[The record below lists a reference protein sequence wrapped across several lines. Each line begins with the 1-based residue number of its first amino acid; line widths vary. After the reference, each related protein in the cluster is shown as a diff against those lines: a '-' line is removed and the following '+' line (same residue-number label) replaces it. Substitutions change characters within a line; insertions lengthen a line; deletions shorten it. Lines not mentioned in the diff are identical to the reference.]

1 MGVRYLTKLRI
12 KMVSDSISEQVVQQT
27 EQSSKEKSNR
37 LKFNAVIR
45 AFLANISIALIKLI
59 SWYFTKSSAMFAE
72 AVHSAVDSFNS
83 VCLMVGLKRGSRP
96 ADGVHPFGHGL
107 ETNIW
112 TIIACILMFF
122 GSAVSLLSSYNKLV
136 HNDYEEVMIMINNYE
151 ILAVI
156 LISSILFESWAVNSA
171 VNAVLDESKVKHI
184 NPVIDFFKSMK
195 YVHKISTPTT
205 KFVWYEDVVALTGVV
220 VAFIAVSISKFF
232 LPQNLAHI
240 PDGIASGIIALMLLF
255 LAGYMLKNNV
265 NLLTGLSAEPQVEE
279 VIKQIAENL
288 HCVSCVKELKTMNMG
303 TSGLIVNIKIE
314 VDPEIQVKEADDIA
328 EMVERKIREHF
339 NNISHVSV
347 EIDSND
353 AEENWENK
361 FDKLIEEG
369 EKIEVFDDKEADMLS
384 NFYSFS
390 QTVVKE
396 IMIPRPKVV
405 FINAEDN
412 LDSLIDLI
420 IEKGHTRIPIYE
432 DTVDNVIGVI
442 NAKDALRALRDKAN
456 EQEGFEI
463 KSLAREIMIIPE
475 NKFISDLLNDFT
487 STKNQIAAVVDE
499 HGGIAGIVTV
509 EDIIEEIVG
518 EIYDEFDEAPTPELI
533 KIDEYTLNV
542 SSQMDIEDINEK
554 YDLDIPNEDFQTIGG
569 HVFGLLGREP
579 EVGDKVED
587 RNLSFEV
594 IELDGIRISRVIMK
608 KDTPF
613 IDKEDQEEIVEEDE
627 AL

>member
-1 MGVRYLTKLRI
+1 MT
-12 KMVSDSISEQVVQQT
+12 SDSISVQGSQDKPAGDSLKT
-27 EQSSKEKSNR
+27 ESNH
-37 LKFNAVIR
+37 LKFKAVVR
-45 AFLANISIALIKLI
+45 AFLANIFITLIKLV

-72 AVHSAVDSFNS
+72 AVHSGVDSFNS
-83 VCLMVGLKRGSRP
+83 ICLMVGLKRGSRP

-107 ETNIW
+107 ETNVW

-122 GSAVSLLSSYNKLV
+122 GSAVSLLSAYNKIYF
-136 HNDYEEVMIMINNYE
+136 NDYEEVLVLLNNYE

-156 LISSILFESWAVNSA
+156 LVLSICFESWAVNSA
-171 VNAVLDESKVKHI
+171 VHAVIDEANVKHV
-184 NPVIDFFKSMK
+184 NPFVDFIKSMK
-195 YVHKISTPTT
+195 YVHKINTPTT
-205 KFVWYEDVVALTGVV
+205 KYVWYEDVVALTGVV
-220 VAFIAVSISKFF
+220 VAFIAVSISKFA

-240 PDGIASGIIALMLLF
+240 PDGIASGVIALMLLF

-303 TSGLIVNIKIE
+303 TSGLIVNITIE
-314 VDPEIQVKEADDIA
+314 VDPDIQVKEADDIS

-339 NNISHVSV
+339 NNISHISV

-353 AEENWENK
+353 AEENWEDK
-361 FDKLIEEG
+361 FDKIIQEG
-369 EKIEVFDDKEADMLS
+369 EKIEVIDDKEAHMLS
-384 NFYSFS
+384 NFYSFA

-405 FINAEDN
+405 FVDAEDN
-412 LDSLIDLI
+412 LDTLMDLI
-420 IEKGHTRIPIYE
+420 IDSGHTRIPIYE
-432 DTVDNVIGVI
+432 DTVDNLIGVI
-442 NAKDALRALRDKAN
+442 NAKDALRALRDKTY
-456 EQEGFEI
+456 EQEGFQI
-463 KSLAREIMIIPE
+463 KSLAREILIIPE
-475 NKFISDLLNDFT
+475 NKFISDLLSDFT

-533 KIDEYTLNV
+533 VIDENTLSV

-554 YDLDIPNEDFQTIGG
+554 YDLDIPNEDFQTLGG
-569 HVFGLLGREP
+569 YVFGLLGREP
-579 EVGDKVED
+579 EIGDKVED

-594 IELDGIRISRVIMK
+594 IELDGIRISRVIMR

-613 IDKEDQEEIVEEDE
+613 VDMEEKQEEVQEENE
-627 AL
+627 TL

>member
-1 MGVRYLTKLRI
+1 MT
-12 KMVSDSISEQVVQQT
+12 SESISVQG
-27 EQSSKEKSNR
+27 SSDTPAGGISESNR
-37 LKFNAVIR
+37 LKFNAVVR
-45 AFLANISIALIKLI
+45 AFLANIFITLIKLA

-72 AVHSAVDSFNS
+72 AVHSGVDSFNS
-83 VCLMVGLKRGSRP
+83 ICLMVGLKRGSRP

-107 ETNIW
+107 ETNVW
-112 TIIACILMFF
+112 TIVACILMFI
-122 GSAVSLLSSYNKLV
+122 GSAVSLLSAYNKIYFNNSDEVEILLN
-136 HNDYEEVMIMINNYE
+136 HYEV
-151 ILAVI
+151 LAVI
-156 LISSILFESWAVNSA
+156 LVLSICFESWAVNSA
-171 VNAVLDESKVKHI
+171 VKAVIDEANVKHV
-184 NPVIDFFKSMK
+184 NPFVDFIKSMK
-195 YVHKISTPTT
+195 YVHKIETPTT
-205 KFVWYEDVVALTGVV
+205 KYVWYEDVVALTGVV
-220 VAFIAVSISKFF
+220 VAFIAVSISKYA
-232 LPQNLAHI
+232 LPQQLAHI

-303 TSGLIVNIKIE
+303 TSGLIVNITIE
-314 VDPEIQVKEADDIA
+314 VDPDIQVKEADDIS

-339 NNISHVSV
+339 NNISHISV

-353 AEENWENK
+353 AEENWEDK
-361 FDKLIEEG
+361 FDKIIQEG
-369 EKIEVFDDKEADMLS
+369 EKIEVIDDKEAHMLS
-384 NFYSFS
+384 NFYSFA

-405 FINAEDN
+405 FVDAEDN
-412 LDSLIDLI
+412 LDTLMDLI
-420 IEKGHTRIPIYE
+420 IDSGHTRIPIYE
-432 DTVDNVIGVI
+432 DTVDNIIGVI
-442 NAKDALRALRDKAN
+442 NAKDALRALRDKTY
-456 EQEGFEI
+456 EKEGFQI
-463 KSLAREIMIIPE
+463 KSLAREILIIPE
-475 NKFISDLLNDFT
+475 NKFISDLLSDFT

-533 KIDEYTLNV
+533 VIDENTLSV

-554 YDLDIPNEDFQTIGG
+554 YDLDIPNEDFQTLGG
-569 HVFGLLGREP
+569 YVFGLLGREP
-579 EVGDKVED
+579 EIGDKVED

-594 IELDGIRISRVIMK
+594 IELDGIRISRVIMR

-613 IDKEDQEEIVEEDE
+613 VDMEEKQEEAQEKNET
-627 AL
+627 L

>member
-1 MGVRYLTKLRI
+1 
-12 KMVSDSISEQVVQQT
+12 
-27 EQSSKEKSNR
+27 
-37 LKFNAVIR
+37 
-45 AFLANISIALIKLI
+45 
-59 SWYFTKSSAMFAE
+59 
-72 AVHSAVDSFNS
+72 
-83 VCLMVGLKRGSRP
+83 
-96 ADGVHPFGHGL
+96 
-107 ETNIW
+107 
-112 TIIACILMFF
+112 
-122 GSAVSLLSSYNKLV
+122 
-136 HNDYEEVMIMINNYE
+136 
-151 ILAVI
+151 
-156 LISSILFESWAVNSA
+156 
-171 VNAVLDESKVKHI
+171 
-184 NPVIDFFKSMK
+184 
-195 YVHKISTPTT
+195 
-205 KFVWYEDVVALTGVV
+205 
-220 VAFIAVSISKFF
+220 
-232 LPQNLAHI
+232 
-240 PDGIASGIIALMLLF
+240 
-255 LAGYMLKNNV
+255 
-265 NLLTGLSAEPQVEE
+265 
-279 VIKQIAENL
+279 
-288 HCVSCVKELKTMNMG
+288 
-303 TSGLIVNIKIE
+303 
-314 VDPEIQVKEADDIA
+314 
-328 EMVERKIREHF
+328 
-339 NNISHVSV
+339 
-347 EIDSND
+347 
-353 AEENWENK
+353 
-361 FDKLIEEG
+361 
-369 EKIEVFDDKEADMLS
+369 MLS

-405 FINAEDN
+405 FIDAEES
-412 LDSLIDLI
+412 LDELIDLI

-432 DTVDNVIGVI
+432 DTVDNVIGMI

-613 IDKEDQEEIVEEDE
+613 IDKEEQEEIVEEDE
-627 AL
+627 TL

>member
-1 MGVRYLTKLRI
+1 
-12 KMVSDSISEQVVQQT
+12 MVSDSIPEQDIQQV
-27 EQSSKEKSNR
+27 EKSSKEKSNR

-122 GSAVSLLSSYNKLV
+122 GSAVSLLSAYNKLLDKN
-136 HNDYEEVMIMINNYE
+136 HEEVLVMINNYE

-156 LISSILFESWAVNSA
+156 LIASILFESWAVNSA

-184 NPVIDFFKSMK
+184 NPIIDFFKSMK
-195 YVHKISTPTT
+195 YVHKINTPTT

-232 LPQNLAHI
+232 LPENLAHI

-314 VDPEIQVKEADDIA
+314 VDPEIQVKEADDIT

-405 FINAEDN
+405 FIDAEDS
-412 LDSLIDLI
+412 LDTLIDLI

-432 DTVDNVIGVI
+432 DTVDNVIGMI
-442 NAKDALRALRDKAN
+442 NAKDALKALRDKAN

-518 EIYDEFDEAPTPELI
+518 EIYDEFDEAPTSELI

-542 SSQMDIEDINEK
+542 SSQINIEDINEK
-554 YDLDIPNEDFQTIGG
+554 YDLDIPNEDFQTLGG
-569 HVFGLLGREP
+569 YVFGLLGREP

-587 RNLSFEV
+587 RNLFFEV

-613 IDKEDQEEIVEEDE
+613 IDKEEQEEIVEEDE

>member
-1 MGVRYLTKLRI
+1 MT
-12 KMVSDSISEQVVQQT
+12 SDTIAENSNIENPAPVD
-27 EQSSKEKSNR
+27 SKEKSNR
-37 LKFNAVIR
+37 LNFRAVVR
-45 AFLANISIALIKLI
+45 AFVANILIALIKLV

-72 AVHSAVDSFNS
+72 AVHSGVDSFNS
-83 VCLMVGLKRGSRP
+83 ICLMVGLKRGSRP

-107 ETNIW
+107 ETNVW

-122 GSAVSLLSSYNKLV
+122 GAAVSLYSSYSKIFINTHGVIDLL
-136 HNDYEEVMIMINNYE
+136 NNYE

-156 LISSILFESWAVNSA
+156 LISSICFESWAVNSA
-171 VNAVLDESKVKHI
+171 VHAVLDESKIDHV
-184 NPVIDFFKSMK
+184 NPFIDFIKSVK

-205 KFVWYEDVVALTGVV
+205 KYVWYEDVVALTGVV
-220 VAFIAVSISKFF
+220 VAFIAVTISKYI
-232 LPQNLAHI
+232 LPEELAHI

-279 VIKQIAENL
+279 VIKRIAENL
-288 HCVSCVKELKTMNMG
+288 HGVSCVKELKTMNMG

-314 VDPEIQVKEADDIA
+314 VDPEIQVKEADDIS

-339 NNISHVSV
+339 NNISHISV

-353 AEENWENK
+353 AEENWEDK
-361 FDKLIEEG
+361 FDKIIQEG
-369 EKIEVFDDKEADMLS
+369 EKIEVIDNKEANMLS
-384 NFYSFS
+384 NFYSFA

-396 IMIPRPKVV
+396 IMVPRPKVV
-405 FINAEDN
+405 FVDAEDN
-412 LDSLIDLI
+412 LDTLMDLI
-420 IEKGHTRIPIYE
+420 IDSGHTRIPIYE
-432 DTVDNVIGVI
+432 GTVDNLIGVI
-442 NAKDALRALRDKAN
+442 NAKDALKALRDKTY

-463 KSLAREIMIIPE
+463 KSLAREILIIPE
-475 NKFISDLLNDFT
+475 NKFISDLLSDFT

-533 KIDEYTLNV
+533 KIDDYTLNV
-542 SSQMDIEDINEK
+542 STQMDIEDINK
-554 YDLDIPNEDFQTIGG
+554 RFDLDIPNEDFQTLGG
-569 HVFGLLGREP
+569 YVFGLLGREP
-579 EVGDKVED
+579 EIGDKVED

-594 IELDGIRISRVIMK
+594 IELDGMRISRVIMK

-613 IDKEDQEEIVEEDE
+613 VDKTTQEEVKDTDE
-627 AL
+627 TL

>member
-1 MGVRYLTKLRI
+1 MA
-12 KMVSDSISEQVVQQT
+12 SDSISSQESAQANSQNIQ
-27 EQSSKEKSNR
+27 EKEKINLNFR
-37 LKFNAVIR
+37 AVVR
-45 AFLANISIALIKLI
+45 AFIANISIALIKFAAGIL
-59 SWYFTKSSAMFAE
+59 TGSSAMFSE

-83 VCLMVGLKRGSRP
+83 ICLMIGLKRGSRP

-122 GSAVSLLSSYNKLV
+122 GALVSFTSAYHKIFINTHGVSELL
-136 HNDYEEVMIMINNYE
+136 NNYG

-156 LISSILFESWAVNSA
+156 LSLSIFFESWAVYSA
-171 VNAVLDESKVKHI
+171 VNAVIDESGTKHT
-184 NPVIDFFKSMK
+184 NPVIDFIKSIK
-195 YVHKISTPTT
+195 YVHKINTPTT
-205 KFVWYEDVVALTGVV
+205 KYVWYEDVVALLGVV
-220 VAFIAVSISKFF
+220 VALIAVTISKFF
-232 LPQNLAHI
+232 LPEELAHI
-240 PDGIASGIIALMLLF
+240 PDGVASGIIALMLLF

-279 VIKQIAENL
+279 IIKQITEDL

-314 VDPEIQVKEADDIA
+314 VDPEIQVKEADDIT
-328 EMVERKIREHF
+328 EMVERRIREQF
-339 NNISHVSV
+339 KNISHVSV
-347 EIDSND
+347 EIDTND
-353 AEENWENK
+353 AEENWEDK
-361 FDKLIEEG
+361 FDKIIQEG
-369 EKIEVFDDKEADMLS
+369 EKIDVLDDKEADMLS
-384 NFYSFS
+384 NFYSFA

-396 IMIPRPKVV
+396 IMVPRPKVV
-405 FINAEDN
+405 FIDAEDDLN
-412 LDSLIDLI
+412 TLIDLI
-420 IEKGHTRIPIYE
+420 IESGHTRIPVYE
-432 DTVDNVIGVI
+432 DTVDNLIGVI
-442 NAKDALRALRDKAN
+442 NAKDALRALRDKKN

-463 KSLAREIMIIPE
+463 KSLAREILIIPE

-487 STKNQIAAVVDE
+487 TTKNQIAAIVDE

-518 EIYDEFDEAPTPELI
+518 EIYDEFDEAPVPELI
-533 KIDEYTLNV
+533 KIDDTTLNV
-542 SSQMDIEDINEK
+542 SSQIDIEDINK
-554 YDLDIPNEDFQTIGG
+554 RFDLDIPNEDFQTLGG
-569 HVFGLLGREP
+569 YVFGLIGREP

-613 IDKEDQEEIVEEDE
+613 IDTTEQPQEEQIQNET
-627 AL
+627 L

>member
-1 MGVRYLTKLRI
+1 MT
-12 KMVSDSISEQVVQQT
+12 SDSVSTPQQIDNIDAAG
-27 EQSSKEKSNR
+27 EKNQAIN
-37 LKFNAVIR
+37 LKFRAVVR
-45 AFLANISIALIKLI
+45 AFLANIFITLIKLA

-72 AVHSAVDSFNS
+72 AVHSGVDSFNS
-83 VCLMVGLKRGSRP
+83 ICLMVGLKRGSRP

-107 ETNIW
+107 ETNVW
-112 TIIACILMFF
+112 TIVACILMFF
-122 GSAVSLLSSYNKLV
+122 GAAVSLLSAYNK
-136 HNDYEEVMIMINNYE
+136 IFINTHGVDELLNHYGV
-151 ILAVI
+151 LAII
-156 LISSILFESWAVNSA
+156 LIASICFESWAVNSA
-171 VNAVLDESKVKHI
+171 VHAVIDEANVKHV
-184 NPVIDFFKSMK
+184 NPFVDFIKSIK
-195 YVHKISTPTT
+195 YVHKINTPTT
-205 KFVWYEDVVALTGVV
+205 KYVWYEDVVALTGVI
-220 VAFIAVSISKFF
+220 VAFIAVSISKYL
-232 LPQNLAHI
+232 LPESLAHI

-314 VDPEIQVKEADDIA
+314 VDPEIQVKEADDIS
-328 EMVERKIREHF
+328 EMVERKIRERF
-339 NNISHVSV
+339 KNISHISV

-353 AEENWENK
+353 AEENWEDK
-361 FDKLIEEG
+361 FDKIIQEG

-396 IMIPRPKVV
+396 IMVPRTKVV
-405 FINAEDN
+405 FVDAEDN
-412 LDSLIDLI
+412 FDTLVDLI
-420 IEKGHTRIPIYE
+420 INSGHTRIPIYE
-432 DTVDNVIGVI
+432 DTVDNIIGVI
-442 NAKDALRALRDKAN
+442 NAKDALKALRNKTY
-456 EQEGFEI
+456 EKEGFEI

-475 NKFISDLLNDFT
+475 NKFISDLLSDFI
-487 STKNQIAAVVDE
+487 SKKNQIAAVVDE

-533 KIDEYTLNV
+533 KIDDNTLNV
-542 SSQMDIEDINEK
+542 SSQMDIEDINER

-569 HVFGLLGREP
+569 YVFGLLGREP
-579 EVGDKVED
+579 EIGDKVED

-594 IELDGIRISRVIMK
+594 IELDGIRISRVIMR

-613 IDKEDQEEIVEEDE
+613 VDKEEQDEIVEEDE
-627 AL
+627 TL

>member
-1 MGVRYLTKLRI
+1 MT
-12 KMVSDSISEQVVQQT
+12 SDSVSTPQEIDIVDAAG
-27 EQSSKEKSNR
+27 EKNQAIN
-37 LKFNAVIR
+37 LKFRAVVR
-45 AFLANISIALIKLI
+45 AFLANIFITLIKLA

-72 AVHSAVDSFNS
+72 AVHSGVDSFNS
-83 VCLMVGLKRGSRP
+83 ICLMVGLKRGSRP

-107 ETNIW
+107 ETNVW
-112 TIIACILMFF
+112 TIVACILMFF
-122 GSAVSLLSSYNKLV
+122 GAAVSLLSAYNK
-136 HNDYEEVMIMINNYE
+136 IFINTHGVDELLNHYGV
-151 ILAVI
+151 LAII
-156 LISSILFESWAVNSA
+156 LIASICFESWAVNSA
-171 VNAVLDESKVKHI
+171 VNAVIDEANVKHV
-184 NPVIDFFKSMK
+184 NPFVDFIKSIK
-195 YVHKISTPTT
+195 YVHKINTPTT
-205 KFVWYEDVVALTGVV
+205 KYVWYEDVVALTGVI
-220 VAFIAVSISKFF
+220 VAFIAVSISKYL
-232 LPQNLAHI
+232 LPESLAHI

-314 VDPEIQVKEADDIA
+314 VDPEIQVKEADDIS
-328 EMVERKIREHF
+328 EMVERKIRERF
-339 NNISHVSV
+339 KNISHISV

-361 FDKLIEEG
+361 FDKIIQEG
-369 EKIEVFDDKEADMLS
+369 EKIDVFDDKEADMLS

-396 IMIPRPKVV
+396 IMVPRPKVLFV
-405 FINAEDN
+405 DAEDS
-412 LDSLIDLI
+412 LDTLVDLI
-420 IEKGHTRIPIYE
+420 IDSGHTRIPVYE
-432 DTVDNVIGVI
+432 DTIDNVIGVI
-442 NAKDALRALRDKAN
+442 NAKDALKALRDKTY
-456 EQEGFEI
+456 EKEGFEI
-463 KSLAREIMIIPE
+463 KSIAREIMIIPE
-475 NKFISDLLNDFT
+475 NKFISDLLSDFI
-487 STKNQIAAVVDE
+487 SKKNQIAAVVDE
-499 HGGIAGIVTV
+499 HGGIAGIVTL

-533 KIDEYTLNV
+533 KIDDNTLNV

-569 HVFGLLGREP
+569 YVFGLLGREP
-579 EVGDKVED
+579 EIGDKVED

-594 IELDGIRISRVIMK
+594 IELDGIRISRVIMR

-613 IDKEDQEEIVEEDE
+613 VDKEEQDEIVEEDE
-627 AL
+627 TL

>member
-1 MGVRYLTKLRI
+1 MT
-12 KMVSDSISEQVVQQT
+12 SDSVSTPQQIDNIDAAG
-27 EQSSKEKSNR
+27 EKNQAIN
-37 LKFNAVIR
+37 LKFRAVVR
-45 AFLANISIALIKLI
+45 AFLANIFITLIKLA

-72 AVHSAVDSFNS
+72 AVHSGVDSFNS
-83 VCLMVGLKRGSRP
+83 ICLMVGLKRGSRP

-107 ETNIW
+107 ETNVW
-112 TIIACILMFF
+112 TIVACILMFF
-122 GSAVSLLSSYNKLV
+122 GAAVSLLSAYNKIFVNTHGVDELLNHYGV
-136 HNDYEEVMIMINNYE
+136 
-151 ILAVI
+151 LAII
-156 LISSILFESWAVNSA
+156 LIASICFESWAVNSA
-171 VNAVLDESKVKHI
+171 VNAVIDEANVKHV
-184 NPVIDFFKSMK
+184 NPFVDFIKSIK
-195 YVHKISTPTT
+195 YVHKINTPTT
-205 KFVWYEDVVALTGVV
+205 KYVWYEDVVALTGVI
-220 VAFIAVSISKFF
+220 VAFIAVSISKFL
-232 LPQNLAHI
+232 LPESLAHI

-314 VDPEIQVKEADDIA
+314 VDPEIQVKEADDIS
-328 EMVERKIREHF
+328 EMVERKIRERF
-339 NNISHVSV
+339 KNISHISV

-353 AEENWENK
+353 AEENWEDK
-361 FDKLIEEG
+361 FDKIIQEG

-396 IMIPRPKVV
+396 IMVPRTKVV
-405 FINAEDN
+405 FVDSEDN
-412 LDSLIDLI
+412 LDTLVDLI
-420 IEKGHTRIPIYE
+420 IDSGHTRIPVYE
-432 DTVDNVIGVI
+432 DTVDNIIGVI
-442 NAKDALRALRDKAN
+442 NAKDALKALRDKTY
-456 EQEGFEI
+456 EKEGFEI

-475 NKFISDLLNDFT
+475 NKFISDLLSDFI
-487 STKNQIAAVVDE
+487 SKKNQIAAIVDE

-533 KIDEYTLNV
+533 KIDDNTLNV
-542 SSQMDIEDINEK
+542 SSQMDIEDINER

-569 HVFGLLGREP
+569 YVFGLLGREP
-579 EVGDKVED
+579 EIGDKVED

-594 IELDGIRISRVIMK
+594 IELDGIRISRVIMR

-613 IDKEDQEEIVEEDE
+613 VDKEEQDEIVEEDE
-627 AL
+627 TL

>member
-1 MGVRYLTKLRI
+1 ME
-12 KMVSDSISEQVVQQT
+12 SET
-27 EQSSKEKSNR
+27 IADNKIENPALSNLKEKSNR
-37 LKFNAVIR
+37 LNFRAVVR
-45 AFLANISIALIKLI
+45 AFIANILIALIKLV

-72 AVHSAVDSFNS
+72 AVHSGVDSFNS
-83 VCLMVGLKRGSRP
+83 ICLMVGLKRGSRP

-107 ETNIW
+107 ETNVW

-122 GSAVSLLSSYNKLV
+122 GAAVSLYSSYNK
-136 HNDYEEVMIMINNYE
+136 IFINTHGVVDLLQHYK

-156 LISSILFESWAVNSA
+156 LISSICFESWAVNSA
-171 VNAVLDESKVKHI
+171 VHAVLDESKVKHV
-184 NPVIDFFKSMK
+184 NPFIDFIKSMK
-195 YVHKISTPTT
+195 YVHKINTPTT
-205 KFVWYEDVVALTGVV
+205 KYVWYEDVVALTGVV
-220 VAFIAVSISKFF
+220 VAFVAVTISKFM
-232 LPQNLAHI
+232 LPENLAHI

-314 VDPEIQVKEADDIA
+314 VDPDIQVKEADDIS

-339 NNISHVSV
+339 NNISHISV

-353 AEENWENK
+353 AEENWEDK
-361 FDKLIEEG
+361 FDKIIQEG
-369 EKIEVFDDKEADMLS
+369 EKIEVIDNKEANMLS
-384 NFYSFS
+384 NFYSFA

-396 IMIPRPKVV
+396 IMVPRPKVV
-405 FINAEDN
+405 FVDAEDS
-412 LDSLIDLI
+412 LDTLMDLI
-420 IEKGHTRIPIYE
+420 IDSGHTRIPIYE
-432 DTVDNVIGVI
+432 DTVDNLIGVI
-442 NAKDALRALRDKAN
+442 NAKDALKALRDKTY

-463 KSLAREIMIIPE
+463 KSLAREILIIPE
-475 NKFISDLLNDFT
+475 NKFISDLLSDFT

-533 KIDEYTLNV
+533 KIDDYTLNA
-542 SSQMDIEDINEK
+542 STQMDIEDINERF
-554 YDLDIPNEDFQTIGG
+554 DLDIPNEDFQTLGG
-569 HVFGLLGREP
+569 YVFGLLGREP
-579 EVGDKVED
+579 EIGDKVED

-613 IDKEDQEEIVEEDE
+613 VDKTTQEENKISDE
-627 AL
+627 TL

>member
-1 MGVRYLTKLRI
+1 MT
-12 KMVSDSISEQVVQQT
+12 SDSLAEQQT
-27 EQSSKEKSNR
+27 QEVNVSSREKSNH

-45 AFLANISIALIKLI
+45 AFLANIAIALIKLV

-72 AVHSAVDSFNS
+72 AVHSGVDSFNS
-83 VCLMVGLKRGSRP
+83 ICLMVGLKRGSRP

-184 NPVIDFFKSMK
+184 NPIIDFFKSMK

-232 LPQNLAHI
+232 LPETLAHI

-314 VDPEIQVKEADDIA
+314 VDPEIQVKEADDIT
-328 EMVERKIREHF
+328 EMVERKIRARF
-339 NNISHVSV
+339 NNISHISV

-396 IMIPRPKVV
+396 IMVPRPKVV
-405 FINAEDN
+405 FIDAEDN
-412 LDSLIDLI
+412 LDVLIDLI

-442 NAKDALRALRDKAN
+442 NAKDALRALRDKLN

-475 NKFISDLLNDFT
+475 NKFISDLLSDFT

-499 HGGIAGIVTV
+499 HGGIAGIVTL
-509 EDIIEEIVG
+509 EDIIEEVFG

-533 KIDEYTLNV
+533 KIDENTLNV
-542 SSQMDIEDINEK
+542 SSQIDIEDINERF
-554 YDLDIPNEDFQTIGG
+554 DLDIPNEDFQTLGG
-569 HVFGLLGREP
+569 YVFGLIGREP

-613 IDKEDQEEIVEEDE
+613 IDKDEEDEIVEEDE
-627 AL
+627 TL

>member
-1 MGVRYLTKLRI
+1 MT
-12 KMVSDSISEQVVQQT
+12 SDSLSEQRNVDVVQ
-27 EQSSKEKSNR
+27 SVNSKEKSNR
-37 LKFNAVIR
+37 LKFRAVVR
-45 AFLANISIALIKLI
+45 AFLANLFITLIKLG

-72 AVHSAVDSFNS
+72 AIHSAVDSFNS
-83 VCLMVGLKRGSRP
+83 ICLMVGLKRGSRP

-122 GSAVSLLSSYNKLV
+122 GSAVSLLSAYNKIFNNNP
-136 HNDYEEVMIMINNYE
+136 NDVTEMINNYA
-151 ILAVI
+151 IMAVI
-156 LISSILFESWAVNSA
+156 LIASICFESWAVHSA
-171 VNAVLDESKVKHI
+171 VNAVLDESKIKHT
-184 NPVIDFFKSMK
+184 NPIIDFFKSMK
-195 YVHKISTPTT
+195 YVHKINTPTT
-205 KFVWYEDVVALTGVV
+205 KYVWYEDVVALTGVV
-220 VAFIAVSISKFF
+220 VALIAVTISKFF
-232 LPQNLAHI
+232 LPIEFAHI
-240 PDGIASGIIALMLLF
+240 PDGLASGVIALMLLF
-255 LAGYMLKNNV
+255 LALYMLKNNV

-314 VDPEIQVKEADDIA
+314 VDPEIQVKEADDIT
-328 EMVERKIREHF
+328 EMVDRKIREHF
-339 NNISHVSV
+339 TNISHVSV

-353 AEENWENK
+353 AEENWEDK
-361 FDKLIEEG
+361 FDKIIQEG
-369 EKIEVFDDKEADMLS
+369 EKIEVFDDKEADMLQ

-396 IMIPRPKVV
+396 IMVPRPKVV
-405 FINAEDN
+405 FIDAEDS
-412 LDSLIDLI
+412 LDVLIDLI

-442 NAKDALRALRDKAN
+442 NAKDALRALRDKLN

-475 NKFISDLLNDFT
+475 NKFISDLLSDFT

-499 HGGIAGIVTV
+499 HGGIAGIVTL
-509 EDIIEEIVG
+509 EDIIEEVFG

-542 SSQMDIEDINEK
+542 SSQIDIEDINEK
-554 YDLDIPNEDFQTIGG
+554 FDLDIPNEDFQTLGG
-569 HVFGLLGREP
+569 YVFGLIGREP
-579 EVGDKVED
+579 EVGDKIED

-594 IELDGIRISRVIMK
+594 TELDGIRISRLIMK

-613 IDKEDQEEIVEEDE
+613 IDKEEQEEKSEEDE
-627 AL
+627 TL

>member
-1 MGVRYLTKLRI
+1 MT
-12 KMVSDSISEQVVQQT
+12 SDSVSTPQEIDIVEAESEKKQAI
-27 EQSSKEKSNR
+27 N
-37 LKFNAVIR
+37 LKFRAVVR
-45 AFLANISIALIKLI
+45 AFLANIFITLIKLA

-72 AVHSAVDSFNS
+72 AVHSGVDSFNS
-83 VCLMVGLKRGSRP
+83 ICLMVGLKRGSRP

-107 ETNIW
+107 ETNVW
-112 TIIACILMFF
+112 TIVACILMFF
-122 GSAVSLLSSYNKLV
+122 GAAVSLLSAYNKIFVNTHGVDELLNHYGV
-136 HNDYEEVMIMINNYE
+136 
-151 ILAVI
+151 LAII
-156 LISSILFESWAVNSA
+156 LIASICFESWAVNSA
-171 VNAVLDESKVKHI
+171 VNAVIDEANVKHV
-184 NPVIDFFKSMK
+184 NPFVDFIKSIK
-195 YVHKISTPTT
+195 YVHKINTPTT
-205 KFVWYEDVVALTGVV
+205 KYVWYEDVVALTGVI
-220 VAFIAVSISKFF
+220 VAFIAVSISKYL
-232 LPQNLAHI
+232 LPESLAHI

-314 VDPEIQVKEADDIA
+314 VDPEIQVKEADDIS
-328 EMVERKIREHF
+328 EMVERKIRERF
-339 NNISHVSV
+339 KNISHISV

-361 FDKLIEEG
+361 FDKIIQEG
-369 EKIEVFDDKEADMLS
+369 EKIDVFDDKEADMLS

-396 IMIPRPKVV
+396 IMVPRPKVLFV
-405 FINAEDN
+405 DAEDS
-412 LDSLIDLI
+412 LDTLVDLI
-420 IEKGHTRIPIYE
+420 IDSGHTRIPIYE

-442 NAKDALRALRDKAN
+442 NAKDALKALRDKTY
-456 EQEGFEI
+456 EKEGFEI
-463 KSLAREIMIIPE
+463 KSIAREIMIIPE
-475 NKFISDLLNDFT
+475 NKFISDLLSDFI
-487 STKNQIAAVVDE
+487 SKKNQIAAVVDE
-499 HGGIAGIVTV
+499 HGGIAGIVTL

-533 KIDEYTLNV
+533 KIDDNTLNV

-569 HVFGLLGREP
+569 YVFGLLGREP
-579 EVGDKVED
+579 EIGDKVED

-594 IELDGIRISRVIMK
+594 IELDGIRISRVIMR

-613 IDKEDQEEIVEEDE
+613 VDKEEQEEIVEEDE
-627 AL
+627 TL

>member
-1 MGVRYLTKLRI
+1 MT
-12 KMVSDSISEQVVQQT
+12 SDSLAEQQT
-27 EQSSKEKSNR
+27 SEVSVSSKEKSNH
-37 LKFNAVIR
+37 LKFSAVIR
-45 AFLANISIALIKLI
+45 AFLANIAIALIKLV

-72 AVHSAVDSFNS
+72 AVHSGVDSFNS
-83 VCLMVGLKRGSRP
+83 ICLMVGLKRGSRP

-184 NPVIDFFKSMK
+184 NPIIDFFKSMK

-232 LPQNLAHI
+232 LPETLAHI

-314 VDPEIQVKEADDIA
+314 VDPEIQVKEADDIT
-328 EMVERKIREHF
+328 EMVERKIRARF
-339 NNISHVSV
+339 NNISHISV

-396 IMIPRPKVV
+396 IMVPRPKVV
-405 FINAEDN
+405 FMDAEDD
-412 LDSLIDLI
+412 LDTLIDLI

-442 NAKDALRALRDKAN
+442 NAKDALRALRDKLN
-456 EQEGFEI
+456 EQEGFEV

-499 HGGIAGIVTV
+499 HGGIAGIVTL
-509 EDIIEEIVG
+509 EDIIEEVFG

-533 KIDEYTLNV
+533 KIDECTLNV
-542 SSQMDIEDINEK
+542 SSQIDIEDINERF
-554 YDLDIPNEDFQTIGG
+554 DLDIPNEDFQTLGG
-569 HVFGLLGREP
+569 YVFGLIGREP

-613 IDKEDQEEIVEEDE
+613 VDRDEEDNEIVEEDE
-627 AL
+627 TL

>member
-1 MGVRYLTKLRI
+1 MT
-12 KMVSDSISEQVVQQT
+12 SDSLAEQKTLEVNVH
-27 EQSSKEKSNR
+27 SKENSNS
-37 LKFNAVIR
+37 LKFRAVVR
-45 AFLANISIALIKLI
+45 AFLANLFITLIKLV

-72 AVHSAVDSFNS
+72 AIHSAVDSFNS
-83 VCLMVGLKRGSRP
+83 ICLMVGLKRGSRP

-122 GSAVSLLSSYNKLV
+122 GSAVSLLSAYNKIF
-136 HNDYEEVMIMINNYE
+136 HNNPLELQEMLNNY
-151 ILAVI
+151 IIMAII
-156 LISSILFESWAVNSA
+156 LIASICFESWAVHSA

-184 NPVIDFFKSMK
+184 NPIVDFIKSMK
-195 YVHKISTPTT
+195 YVHKINTPTT
-205 KFVWYEDVVALTGVV
+205 KYVWYEDVVALTGVV
-220 VAFIAVSISKFF
+220 VALIAVTISKFF
-232 LPQNLAHI
+232 LPIELAHI
-240 PDGIASGIIALMLLF
+240 PDGLASGVIALMLLF
-255 LAGYMLKNNV
+255 LALYMLKNNV

-314 VDPEIQVKEADDIA
+314 VDPEIQVKEADDIT

-339 NNISHVSV
+339 SNISHVSV

-396 IMIPRPKVV
+396 IMVPRPKVV
-405 FINAEDN
+405 FIDAEDN
-412 LDSLIDLI
+412 LDTLIDLI

-442 NAKDALRALRDKAN
+442 NAKDALRALRDKLN

-475 NKFISDLLNDFT
+475 NKFISDLLSDFT

-499 HGGIAGIVTV
+499 HGGIAGIVTL
-509 EDIIEEIVG
+509 EDIIEEVFG

-533 KIDEYTLNV
+533 KIDDNTLNV
-542 SSQMDIEDINEK
+542 SSQMDIEDINERF
-554 YDLDIPNEDFQTIGG
+554 DLDIPNEDFQTLGG
-569 HVFGLLGREP
+569 YVFGLIGREP

-613 IDKEDQEEIVEEDE
+613 IDKEDEDEIVEEDE

>member
-1 MGVRYLTKLRI
+1 
-12 KMVSDSISEQVVQQT
+12 MVSDSISEQVVQQT

-613 IDKEDQEEIVEEDE
+613 VDKEDQEEIVEEDE

>member
-1 MGVRYLTKLRI
+1 MS
-12 KMVSDSISEQVVQQT
+12 SDTIPGQENTETPANNNSKSE
-27 EQSSKEKSNR
+27 SNR
-37 LKFNAVIR
+37 LNFRAVVR
-45 AFLANISIALIKLI
+45 AFLANVFITLIKLC

-72 AVHSAVDSFNS
+72 AVHSGVDSFNS
-83 VCLMVGLKRGSRP
+83 ICLMVGLKRGSRP

-107 ETNIW
+107 ETNVW

-122 GSAVSLLSSYNKLV
+122 GAAVSLLSSYNKIFVNTNGVDDLLN
-136 HNDYEEVMIMINNYE
+136 HYE
-151 ILAVI
+151 ILAII
-156 LISSILFESWAVNSA
+156 LILSICFESWAVNSA
-171 VNAVLDESKVKHI
+171 VRAVLDESKVQHT
-184 NPVIDFFKSMK
+184 NPFIDFFKSMK
-195 YVHKISTPTT
+195 YVHKINTPTT
-205 KFVWYEDVVALTGVV
+205 KYVWYEDVVALTGVI
-220 VAFIAVSISKFF
+220 VAFIAVSISKYI
-232 LPQNLAHI
+232 LPVEAAHV

-314 VDPEIQVKEADDIA
+314 VDPDMQVKEADDIT

-339 NNISHVSV
+339 NNISHISV

-353 AEENWENK
+353 AEENWEDK
-361 FDKLIEEG
+361 FDKIIQEG
-369 EKIEVFDDKEADMLS
+369 EKIEVLDNKEADMLS

-396 IMIPRPKVV
+396 IMIPRPKVIFV
-405 FINAEDN
+405 NAEDN
-412 LDSLIDLI
+412 LETLMDLI
-420 IEKGHTRIPIYE
+420 LDSGHSRIPVYE
-432 DTVDNVIGVI
+432 GTVDNLIGVI
-442 NAKDALRALRDKAN
+442 NAKDTLRALRDKTYEN
-456 EQEGFEI
+456 ENFQI
-463 KSLAREIMIIPE
+463 KSLAREILIIPE
-475 NKFISDLLNDFT
+475 NKFISDLLSDFT

-533 KIDEYTLNV
+533 KIDDYSLNV
-542 SSQMDIEDINEK
+542 SSQIDIDDINEK
-554 YDLDIPNEDFQTIGG
+554 YDLDIPNEDFQTLGG
-569 HVFGLLGREP
+569 YVFGLLGREP
-579 EVGDKVED
+579 EIGDKIED

-594 IELDGIRISRVIMK
+594 IELDGIRISRLIMK

-613 IDKEDQEEIVEEDE
+613 IDKSEQEEEKKDE
-627 AL
+627 TL

>member
-1 MGVRYLTKLRI
+1 MT
-12 KMVSDSISEQVVQQT
+12 SDSVSTPQQIDNIDAAG
-27 EQSSKEKSNR
+27 EKNQAIN
-37 LKFNAVIR
+37 LKFRAVVR
-45 AFLANISIALIKLI
+45 AFLANIFITLIKLA

-72 AVHSAVDSFNS
+72 AVHSGVDSFNS
-83 VCLMVGLKRGSRP
+83 ICLMVGLKRGSRP

-107 ETNIW
+107 ETNVW
-112 TIIACILMFF
+112 TIVACILMFF
-122 GSAVSLLSSYNKLV
+122 GAAVSLLSAYNK
-136 HNDYEEVMIMINNYE
+136 IFINTHGVDELLNHYGV
-151 ILAVI
+151 LAII
-156 LISSILFESWAVNSA
+156 LIASICFESWAVNSA
-171 VNAVLDESKVKHI
+171 VNAVIDEANVKHV
-184 NPVIDFFKSMK
+184 NPFVDFIKSIK
-195 YVHKISTPTT
+195 YVHKINTPTT
-205 KFVWYEDVVALTGVV
+205 KYVWYEDVVALTGVI
-220 VAFIAVSISKFF
+220 VAFIAVSISKFL
-232 LPQNLAHI
+232 LPESLAHI

-314 VDPEIQVKEADDIA
+314 VDPEIQVKEADDIS
-328 EMVERKIREHF
+328 EMVERKIRERF
-339 NNISHVSV
+339 KNISHISV

-353 AEENWENK
+353 AEENWEDK
-361 FDKLIEEG
+361 FDKIIQEG
-369 EKIEVFDDKEADMLS
+369 EKIDVFDDKEADMLS

-396 IMIPRPKVV
+396 IMVPRTKVV
-405 FINAEDN
+405 FVDAEDN
-412 LDSLIDLI
+412 LDTLVDLI
-420 IEKGHTRIPIYE
+420 IDSGHTRIPVYE
-432 DTVDNVIGVI
+432 DTVDNIIGVI
-442 NAKDALRALRDKAN
+442 NAKDALKALRDKTY
-456 EQEGFEI
+456 EKEGFEI

-475 NKFISDLLNDFT
+475 NKFISDLLSDFI
-487 STKNQIAAVVDE
+487 SKKNQIAAVIDE

-533 KIDEYTLNV
+533 KIDDNTLNV
-542 SSQMDIEDINEK
+542 SSQMDIEDINER

-569 HVFGLLGREP
+569 YVFGLLGREP
-579 EVGDKVED
+579 EIGDKVED

-594 IELDGIRISRVIMK
+594 IELDGIRISRVIMR

-613 IDKEDQEEIVEEDE
+613 VDKEEQDEIVEEDE
-627 AL
+627 TL